1 MAIPTYDEL
10 MYPVLKVLG
19 DGKERSGEDITNI
32 IADQLNL
39 TEEERNRIYPN
50 NPKKMFKDRIAWA
63 RTYLKKAG
71 LIISPQRT
79 TSQITDEGI
88 KVLKLNLEKLDLK
101 FLEQFKSYREF
112 RHITT
117 TPDGISTQKTIIESS
132 EAVQTPDE
140 MLDFVK
146 NSYMENLQSE
156 LLSKLKQVEPVRF
169 EQIVLTLMEKMNYGI
184 GSMTKLSHDGG
195 IDGIINEDELG
206 LEKIYLQAK
215 RYSDNKVNEKE
226 MQNFAGALSCSP
238 VRKGVFITT
247 SYFDEKAKKKAEDA
261 SKKKLIIRLIN
272 GEELTKL
279 MIKHN
284 VGVQIKTIIEIKK
297 LDEDFFADGE

>member
-10 MYPVLKVLG
+10 MSPVLKLLS
-19 DGKERSGEDITNI
+19 DGVERSGEDITNT

-39 TEEERNRIYPN
+39 TEEERNRIYAN
-50 NPKKMFKDRIAWA
+50 NPKKVFKDRIAWA

-71 LIISPQRT
+71 LIESPQRA
-79 TSQITDEGI
+79 TSKITAEGM
-88 KVLKLNLEKLDLK
+88 KVAKSKLDKLNLK
-101 FLEQFKSYREF
+101 FLEQYESFREF
-112 RHITT
+112 RHI
-117 TPDGISTQKTIIESS
+117 DNSNEVEGKSKKIET
-132 EAVQTPDE
+132 VQTPDE
-140 MLDFVK
+140 MLDFVQ
-146 NSYMENLQSE
+146 NSYKENLQSE
-156 LLSKLKQVEPVRF
+156 LLLKLKSVDPVRF
-169 EQIVLTLMEKMNYGI
+169 EEIVLNLMEKMNYGV

-195 IDGIINEDELG
+195 IDGIIDEDELG

-247 SYFDEKAKKKAEDA
+247 SYFDEKAKKKADDA
-261 SKKKLIIRLIN
+261 SKKGLIIRLIN
-272 GEELTKL
+272 GDELTKL

-284 VGVQIKTIIEIKK
+284 IGVQIKTKIEIKK
-297 LDEDFFADGE
+297 LDEDFFAEY